1 MHLWTTGYYSHRSPV
16 TKAWFSGLAV
26 ALSVGAATG
35 ASGNG
40 GTQSASDR
48 VASALDTYARGAYVE
63 GLAALRGKAPLRDTV
78 RDFREYA
85 PRWVDADPI
94 LQARRRTVAMAV
106 TVELV
111 RLGVAGRVDEYLAAR
126 PLIEWMCTAVRTRP
140 PTDAERLFH
149 LATVGLLQGA
159 ADEMTLLGFGVQEGR
174 SGHLFHA
181 AERFPFEPR
190 LKLALMLT
198 RPGMLAIGT
207 RPLGRQV
214 AYASM
219 TLRHLNLDAGHQT
232 GVLRDTFDRL
242 EMLVREPAIEY
253 EVVLRRGV
261 LRFMTGA
268 PDAAPD
274 FQHAAGSDEPFVRY
288 LAHLMLGIVYE
299 RSGEPRSAIGAYS
312 LAVRATP
319 GTAASMALA
328 SLLFREGQTDEAAR
342 VADEWARG
350 PRIDDPWRQF
360 EFGDY
365 RLVPEVLSVLR
376 SAR

>member
-1 MHLWTTGYYSHRSPV
+1 M

-26 ALSVGAATG
+26 ALSVAAATAAPGTGG
-35 ASGNG
+35 A
-40 GTQSASDR
+40 QSASER
-48 VASALDTYARGAYVE
+48 VAAALDTYARGAYAE
-63 GLAALRGKAPLRDTV
+63 GLAALRGKAPLRDAV
-78 RDFREYA
+78 RDFREHA
-85 PRWVDADPI
+85 GRWADADPI

-111 RLGVAGRVDEYLAAR
+111 SLGVAGRVDEYVAAR
-126 PLIEWMCTAVRTRP
+126 PLIEWMCTAVRKSP
-140 PTDAERLFH
+140 PTDAERLFY
-149 LATVGLLQGA
+149 LATIGLLQGA
-159 ADEMTLLGFGVQEGR
+159 ADEMTLLGFGAQEGR
-174 SGHLFHA
+174 NGHLFHA
-181 AERFPFEPR
+181 ADRFPFEPR

-219 TLRHLNLDAGHQT
+219 SLRHLDLDAAHQT

-242 EMLVREPAIEY
+242 ATLAREPAIEH
-253 EVVLRRGV
+253 EILLRRGV

-274 FQHAAGSDEPFVRY
+274 LQQAAGSDEPFVRY
-288 LAHLMLGIVYE
+288 LAYLMLGIVYE
-299 RSGEPRSAIGAYS
+299 RTGESRSAIGAYS

-328 SLLFREGQTDEAAR
+328 SLLFREGQPDDAAR
-342 VADEWARG
+342 VADEWARR
-350 PRIDDPWRQF
+350 PRIEDPWRQY